1 MSVELQRTMASL
13 RRQADALGELQRRW
27 AELRAGSARSHAQL
41 DAAVAAIDAGVDE
54 CLRIAE
60 VAGVADPAGEW
71 SAAVSELERQLR
83 RLGVLRSRVLAL
95 YIQDA
100 TPAADGDGRP
110 RELPR

>member
-13 RRQADALGELQRRW
+13 RRQADAIGDLQRRC
-27 AELRAGSARSHAQL
+27 AELREGGARSHAQL

-60 VAGVADPAGEW
+60 VAGIADPGGEW
-71 SAAVSELERQLR
+71 SVAVSELERQLR

-95 YIQDA
+95 YVVDGDA
-100 TPAADGDGRP
+100 RTVTGGQPAARG
-110 RELPR
+110 